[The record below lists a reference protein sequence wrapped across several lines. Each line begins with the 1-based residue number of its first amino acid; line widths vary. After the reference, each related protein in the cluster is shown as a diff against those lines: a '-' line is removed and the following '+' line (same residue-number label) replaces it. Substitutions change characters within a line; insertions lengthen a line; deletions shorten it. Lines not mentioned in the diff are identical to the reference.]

1 MSGTFPSFS
10 APGKIFL
17 AGEYGVLAGGT
28 AVVAAVDRRA
38 TARFVSGGAPA
49 TPLVEQVMAAVGAE
63 LGAALPEGAPE
74 IDSSPLAGGEGKL
87 GLGSSAAVAAA
98 GVAVLL
104 AAAGVDPEVERQRTL
119 TLADRA
125 HRAAQG
131 GRGSGADV
139 ASAVF
144 GGVIAYA
151 RHPDG
156 PARIEPL
163 GPSPVEVI
171 VFSAGAPRLT
181 VDGIRAL
188 ETFAAHAPEQ
198 HRLRMEQIA
207 AAADRF
213 AGAWRAADAASVV
226 AAARGAGTAL
236 GDLGREA
243 NIEIWTDPV
252 RSAAALAHDLGGTA
266 KPSGAGGGDVGV
278 AFLPDGRAAERFRA
292 AASALQVRILAIQ
305 IAAPGL
311 SRVP

>member
-1 MSGTFPSFS
+1 MP
-10 APGKIFL
+10 
-17 AGEYGVLAGGT
+17 
-28 AVVAAVDRRA
+28 D
-38 TARFVSGGAPA
+38 
-49 TPLVEQVMAAVGAE
+49 
-63 LGAALPEGAPE
+63 GAPE
-74 IDSSPLAGGEGKL
+74 IDSSSLAGAEGKL

-104 AAAGVDPEVERQRTL
+104 AAGGFDPERDRQRTFA
-119 TLADRA
+119 LADRA

-151 RHPDG
+151 RRSDG
-156 PARIEPL
+156 AGRIEPL
-163 GPSPVEVI
+163 GPAPVEVI

-188 ETFAAHAPEQ
+188 ESFAARAPEQ
-198 HRLRMEQIA
+198 HRLRMEQIT

-213 AGAWRAADAASVV
+213 AGAWRAADGASVV
-226 AAARGAGTAL
+226 AAARLAGNAL
-236 GDLGREA
+236 AELGREA

-278 AFLPDGRAAERFRA
+278 AFLPDRRAADRFRA
-292 AASALQVRILAIQ
+292 AAAALEIRILDIQ